1 MSGRAP
7 FVILN
12 QNPKKSVWRCAL
24 IRLVIPKG
32 SLEEQTISLL
42 KDADLAVQ
50 RSSDRGYTA
59 RIDDERISQVA
70 ILRPQEIGKYVEEG
84 LFDLGITGLDWI
96 VETDA
101 RVEILADLPYSKTGG
116 GRNLRIVLA
125 VQRGRGVEKPEDIPP
140 GTRLA
145 TEYPNIAERY
155 FEKLG
160 IPVKVIPSA
169 GATEAKVPNIVDAIV
184 EITETG
190 TTLREHGLEI
200 VGDVLETSTK
210 LIANEESYK
219 DPTKRK
225 LMEEVRT
232 LLLAALD
239 ARGKVLLKL
248 NVGKQEQK
256 AVIDLLPAMR
266 SPTISPLADGG
277 FAVETVVEKNKVNEL
292 IPRLKEAGA
301 TAILEI
307 PLGKVVP

>member
-1 MSGRAP
+1 
-7 FVILN
+7 
-12 QNPKKSVWRCAL
+12 L
-24 IRLVIPKG
+24 IKLVIPKG
-32 SLEEQTISLL
+32 SLEEQTLSLL
-42 KDADLAVQ
+42 RDADLAVR
-50 RSSDRGYTA
+50 RSSDREYTA

-96 VETDA
+96 EETGALVE
-101 RVEILADLPYSKTGG
+101 VLADLPYSKTGS

-125 VQRGRGVEKPEDIPP
+125 VQRGSGIEKPEDIQP
-140 GTRLA
+140 GTRVA
-145 TEYPNIAERY
+145 TEYPNISMRY
-155 FEKLG
+155 FEKMR

-169 GATEAKVPNIVDAIV
+169 GATEAKVPDIVDAIV

-210 LIANEESYK
+210 LIANSESYK
-219 DPTKRK
+219 DPAKRR

-232 LLLAALD
+232 LLLAALE

-248 NVGKQEQK
+248 NVGADEEQ
-256 AVIDLLPAMR
+256 AVLDLLPAMR
-266 SPTISPLADGG
+266 SPTVSPLADGG
-277 FAVETVVEKNKVNEL
+277 FAVETVVEKSRVNDL

-307 PLGKVVP
+307 SLGKLVP

>member
-1 MSGRAP
+1 M
-7 FVILN
+7 I
-12 QNPKKSVWRCAL
+12 K
-24 IRLVIPKG
+24 LVIPKG
-32 SLEEQTISLL
+32 SLEEQTLSLL
-42 KDADLAVQ
+42 KDADLAVR
-50 RSSDRGYTA
+50 RSSDREYTA

-96 VETDA
+96 EETGAQVE
-101 RVEILADLPYSKTGG
+101 VLADLPYSKTGS

-125 VQRGRGVEKPEDIPP
+125 VQRGRGIGKPEDIQP
-140 GTRLA
+140 GTRVA
-145 TEYPNIAERY
+145 TEYPNISMRY

-169 GATEAKVPNIVDAIV
+169 GATEAKVPDIVDAIV

-210 LIANEESYK
+210 LIANSESYK
-219 DPTKRK
+219 DPDKRR

-232 LLLAALD
+232 LLLAALE

-248 NVGKQEQK
+248 NVSADEEQ
-256 AVIDLLPAMR
+256 AVLDLLPAMR
-266 SPTISPLADGG
+266 SPTVSSLADGG
-277 FAVETVVEKNKVNEL
+277 FAVETVVEKSRVNEL

-307 PLGKVVP
+307 PLGKLVP